1 MSIAIDNLVDTYIS
15 RFGLKRLKGSSA
27 SPLLPFFI
35 LDVMYQILSKDIVPI
50 EVSHETKRALTGWV
64 KNYNLL
70 NRDFFSSFDENQID
84 EVIDLM
90 DHFSERIGNDIVI
103 AEVSIMKQLAL
114 YGVSFEDQKA
124 LAAGMLCN
132 ILAKQAAIVWE
143 ETFKVLPPNRYIEA
157 LDRFSGM
164 WFQSYFL
171 KRYSSHIN
179 PNEDPTICLSVDIL
193 CKKVVRFLDEV

>member
-1 MSIAIDNLVDTYIS
+1 MSIDNLVDTYIA
-15 RFGLKRLKGSSA
+15 RLGLKRLKGSSA

-35 LDVMYQILSKDIVPI
+35 LDVMYQILSKEIVAI
-50 EVSHETKRALTGWV
+50 KVSHETKRALNGWV

-70 NRDFFSSFDENQID
+70 NRDFFSSFDGDQLDAI
-84 EVIDLM
+84 IDLM
-90 DHFSERIGNDIVI
+90 DRFTERISNDIVI
-103 AEVSIMKQLAL
+103 AEVSIMKQLAR

-124 LAAGMLCN
+124 LAAGMMCSVL
-132 ILAKQAAIVWE
+132 IKQASVVWE
-143 ETFKVLPPNRYIEA
+143 ETFKILPPNRYIEA
-157 LDRFSGM
+157 LDRFSGI

-179 PNEDPTICLSVDIL
+179 PNEDETICLSVDIL

>member
-1 MSIAIDNLVDTYIS
+1 MSIDNLVDTYIS
-15 RFGLKRLKGSSA
+15 RLGLKRLKGSSA

-35 LDVMYQILSKDIVPI
+35 LDVMYQILSKEIVAI
-50 EVSHETKRALTGWV
+50 KVSHETKRALNGWV

-70 NRDFFSSFDENQID
+70 NRDFFSSFDGDQLDAI
-84 EVIDLM
+84 IDLM
-90 DHFSERIGNDIVI
+90 DLFTERISNDIVI
-103 AEVSIMKQLAL
+103 AEVSIMKQLAR

-124 LAAGMLCN
+124 LAAGMMCSVL
-132 ILAKQAAIVWE
+132 IKQASVVWE
-143 ETFKVLPPNRYIEA
+143 ETFKILPPNRYIEA
-157 LDRFSGM
+157 LDRFSGI

-179 PNEDPTICLSVDIL
+179 PNEDETICLSVDIL